1 MGKIVMPKNSALL
14 NEIES
19 VLKIYYEEGEWLP
32 NDEYKRRLMAIIGDD
47 QYSSSYTKKA
57 QITSYFGF
65 TIWEDINNAHSMRRI
80 TSSGIRFYQS
90 LLAKD
95 YNALMEELL
104 VAMEMVSF
112 GRNNYGCPD
121 SNSDIEPPCV
131 FVRASIDLDY
141 LTYKEFAYILW
152 KLEDCGGNYT
162 DTVEEIKQLRSSY
175 SFSLDNEAV
184 KYTDCKPI
192 MVLVRWG
199 FLYEKDDAT
208 GAKQITVHPDVLRKY
223 ESRLRNLKVYNIDKI
238 PYIDSAMSNDVISHY
253 KASPLSIEE
262 RIKTK
267 HEKIKESLP
276 DFGKYYGE
284 FRDKFSPEMLQSVD
298 GEELLK
304 YIFLSSDNKDNM
316 CWWLEFNKEVR
327 EYFGSIRSGTAY
339 KYGLFYSQDKGAWV
353 TGSSQKPQVL
363 TLDEAIVLGT
373 DVRNKLVGAA
383 EYIANFG
390 EVTTVEEYIVIDKK
404 INEIMGDANKVW
416 IQKYLHM
423 IFPHLFAT
431 FTNDE
436 WQKHVLFSCG
446 LTPKE
451 GRYVRS
457 GQISLFATGLGI
469 SNAAFAQVVYQLF
482 GGVKHFYRLGTSDAS
497 SNYFSEWV
505 SEKYA
510 AVGWTGLGNLSTL
523 TDKGELKKDAILDKM
538 TEYYYPDDSRTASRK
553 AGEICTFYNTNTE
566 DSYYVAME
574 GKTLLA
580 LGKVGGEYYLDSSK
594 PLGHCKAVEWIR
606 RFKNEELPST
616 EGLRTTCVEI
626 DDNENLLFLYNA
638 LNDNNAVFE
647 AETESEIE
655 EETMEMIER
664 KPRENKTHDLNCI
677 IYGAP
682 GTGKTYSTAE
692 YAIDV
697 CENKKTTFK
706 QLTSE
711 ERAELMKKYEQLVSE
726 GRVVFT
732 TFHQSF
738 GYEDFIQG
746 LRPDI
751 KADGMKF
758 KTVDGVFKK
767 IADRAMTDTEND
779 YVLII
784 DEINRGNI
792 SKIFG
797 ELITLIEDDKRWG
810 EANQLSAILPSGQ
823 KFAVPNNLYIVGT
836 MNSADK
842 SISLI
847 DTALRRRFAFVEK
860 APDASILSNS
870 KMKGVLLGLNKYI
883 KNELRSTDLLIGHA
897 FFIGKEES
905 DLEEIMNNHIIPLLY
920 EYFFDDENKVKKA
933 LDCLDGTQY
942 EIDKD
947 YPGRIRVRAK
957 VE

>member
-19 VLKIYYEEGEWLP
+19 VLKIYYEEVDWLP

-95 YNALMEELL
+95 YNALMEGLL
-104 VAMEMVSF
+104 VAMETVSF

-175 SFSLDNEAV
+175 SFSLDKEAV

-199 FLYEKDDAT
+199 FLYEKDDTAGT
-208 GAKQITVHPDVLRKY
+208 KQITVHPDVLRKY
-223 ESRLRNLKVYNIDKI
+223 ESRLRNLKVYNIDKT
-238 PYIDSAMSNDVISHY
+238 PYIDSAMSNCVSSHY
-253 KASPLSIEE
+253 KAITLSIEE
-262 RIKTK
+262 RIKAK
-267 HEKIKESLP
+267 HKEIKDSFP
-276 DFGKYYGE
+276 DFEKYYKE
-284 FRDKFSPEMLQSVD
+284 FQGKFSPEMLQSVD

-339 KYGLFYSQDKGAWV
+339 KFGLFYSQDKGAWV

-363 TLDEAIVLGT
+363 TLDEAIALGT

-390 EVTTVEEYIVIDKK
+390 EVTSVEEYIVIDKR

-416 IQKYLHM
+416 IQKYFHM

-482 GGVKHFYRLGTSDAS
+482 GGAKHFYRLGTSDS
-497 SNYFSEWV
+497 STNYFSDWA
-505 SEKYA
+505 SNNYG
-510 AVGWTGLGNLSTL
+510 AVGWTGLGDLSL
-523 TDKGELKKDAILDKM
+523 LADKGELKKDSIYDKM
-538 TEYYYPDDSRTASRK
+538 VESYFPEDKRTASRK
-553 AGEICTFYNTNTE
+553 AGEICAFYNTNPE
-566 DSYYVAME
+566 DSYFVAMD
-574 GKTLLA
+574 GKALLA
-580 LGKVGGEYYLDSSK
+580 LGKVNGEYFLDASK
-594 PLGHCKAVEWIR
+594 TLGHCKSVDWCH
-606 RFKNEELPST
+606 RFRNEELPNA

-664 KPRENKTHDLNCI
+664 KPRENKNHDLNCI

-746 LRPDI
+746 LRPDT

-767 IADRAMTDTEND
+767 IADRAMMDTEND

-860 APDASILSNS
+860 APDARILSNS
-870 KMKGVLLGLNKYI
+870 KMKGVLLALNKYI

-897 FFIGKEES
+897 FFIGKDEV

-933 LDCLDGTQY
+933 LDCLNGTQY